1 MLAHF
6 ITKLVNA
13 TLVAAALERRGQE
26 CVDAVHCD
34 LKSYDSC
41 AEAEDIRIVVGPGE
55 TGRGDIVTGSG
66 PDMPV
71 TVGGNANADPG
82 AADQHPTITAAG
94 TEHVNKL
101 IRHIRIVHG
110 TSIGRAKVQDLDT
123 ILLQR
128 SLDVGL
134 EIEARMVG
142 GHDEG

>member
-1 MLAHF
+1 
-6 ITKLVNA
+6 
-13 TLVAAALERRGQE
+13 
-26 CVDAVHCD
+26 
-34 LKSYDSC
+34 
-41 AEAEDIRIVVGPGE
+41 
-55 TGRGDIVTGSG
+55 
-66 PDMPV
+66 MPV

-101 IRHIRIVHG
+101 IRHIRIVHV